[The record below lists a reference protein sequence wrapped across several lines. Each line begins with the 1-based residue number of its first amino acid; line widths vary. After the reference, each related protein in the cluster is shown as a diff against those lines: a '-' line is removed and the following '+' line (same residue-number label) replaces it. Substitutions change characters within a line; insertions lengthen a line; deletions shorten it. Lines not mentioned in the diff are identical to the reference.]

1 MAAVVEEKFRGAS
14 GSLSSHNITY
24 LVTGASDDIDALQ
37 AVDAAAPATYD
48 GLTKDDFQY
57 TEISW
62 PDKWEVTVTYNKRT
76 KQPPDTS
83 SSEYNFEV
91 SLESQRIYTSLSTV
105 NQYVATGSPID
116 TFQQIDLD
124 ADGVPQGVDI
134 RVPIGSFSVTY
145 YPPVATVSSAYRV
158 ALQELVGKVNNAT
171 FYGHAAGEVMFVGAS
186 GRSRN
191 ATDWEINYRFEV
203 RPNRTGLT
211 IGDVTGVAVDG
222 WDVLWVWNERDE
234 EGNKNIQKP
243 FQVNVERV
251 YERADFSVLG
261 I

>member
-1 MAAVVEEKFRGAS
+1 MVATVSEKFRGAN
-14 GSLSSHNITY
+14 GSLTQHNITY
-24 LVTGASDDIDALQ
+24 LVTDATDDIDALQ
-37 AVDAAAPATYD
+37 AVDAAAPSTYD

-57 TEISW
+57 EELRW
-62 PDKWEVTVTYNKRT
+62 PDMWEVTVNYNKRT
-76 KQPPDTS
+76 RQPGDTGD
-83 SSEYNFEV
+83 SEYAFDV
-91 SLESQRIYTSLSTV
+91 GLESQRIYQSLSTV
-105 NQYVATGSPID
+105 NQYVASGSPVS
-116 TFQQIDLD
+116 TYQQIDLD
-124 ADGVPQGVDI
+124 ADGVPQGVDV

-145 YPPVATVSSAYRV
+145 YPTTATISSGYRV

-171 FYGHAAGEVMFVGAS
+171 FYGHSSGEVLFVGAS

-191 ATDWEINYRFEV
+191 STDWEINYRFEV

-211 IGDVTGVAVDG
+211 IGGVTGIAVDG
-222 WDVLWVWNERDE
+222 WDVLWVWNERSE
-234 EGNKNIQKP
+234 ESNHNIQKP